1 MWCCWCLLQ
10 GDRDGGG
17 EQIEGLPLRGGGEG
31 DLVDLVAADGDGLA
45 GEGGQVIEQVA
56 EAAGWLAAGGGLR
69 AALASAERERRAG
82 ATGLSRAGGCSSL

>member
-1 MWCCWCLLQ
+1 MFAEVREPPVCRGFTFSVWCCWCLLQ

-56 EAAGWLAAGGGLR
+56 EAAGWLAAGGGF
-69 AALASAERERRAG
+69 
-82 ATGLSRAGGCSSL
+82 AGGLGDGGA